1 LISWVGGGLEGVA
14 NIPGGIR
21 AVAGARK
28 RGGGIGFLSLEVGA
42 HMQHEVVLVFGL
54 LVANGTLEL
63 GLDAALEAQVPVEAV
78 RPGVRVAAPR
88 TRVRAALLH
97 QRRRGRRR
105 RVRGAP
111 RSRRQRRRRRRTRS
125 SVRRRRPHG
134 QNLGIQVD
142 SAAACK
148 KQGAPHTLVRPTV
161 SNSTIAFMIV
171 SLRGCDLRRGER
183 GCAGWW
189 GGWVAASTKAGAPH
203 IHRTQQRCV
212 GVVFVCV

>member
-1 LISWVGGGLEGVA
+1 
-14 NIPGGIR
+14 
-21 AVAGARK
+21 
-28 RGGGIGFLSLEVGA
+28 
-42 HMQHEVVLVFGL
+42 MQHEVVLVFGL
-54 LVANGTLEL
+54 LVANGTLKL

-78 RPGVRVAAPR
+78 RPGVRVAAPGA
-88 TRVRAALLH
+88 RVRAALLH

-105 RVRGAP
+105 RIRGAP
-111 RSRRQRRRRRRTRS
+111 RSRRQRRRRRRRTRS

-171 SLRGCDLRRGER
+171 SLRGCDLRWTR
-183 GCAGWW
+183 GCAGGK
-189 GGWVAASTKAGAPH
+189 GGWYLPKRGHHTFTGRSG
-203 IHRTQQRCV
+203 V
-212 GVVFVCV
+212 GLIFLFVCEKRTEGLSMWGLCDSAGGCNERVEFFELFRRVNNSGY

>member
-1 LISWVGGGLEGVA
+1 
-14 NIPGGIR
+14 
-21 AVAGARK
+21 
-28 RGGGIGFLSLEVGA
+28 
-42 HMQHEVVLVFGL
+42 MQHEVVLVFGL

-78 RPGVRVAAPR
+78 RPGVRVAAPGA
-88 TRVRAALLH
+88 RVRAALLH

-105 RVRGAP
+105 RIRGAP
-111 RSRRQRRRRRRTRS
+111 RSRRQRRRRRHRTRS

-171 SLRGCDLRRGER
+171 SLRGCDLRWTR
-183 GCAGWW
+183 GCAGGK
-189 GGWVAASTKAGAPH
+189 GGWVAASTKAGH
-203 IHRTQQRCV
+203 HTFTGRS
-212 GVVFVCV
+212 GVSG